1 MAALGFDGSTPTWTT
16 GASSPTPAYL
26 VLAGETSATAARIV
40 GQGAVVNQGDF
51 LNIGLLDGLIY
62 NEGRIVNA
70 GIIDGSVLGPGE
82 LIELDQHQYLP
93 LATTPGGS

>member
-1 MAALGFDGSTPTWTT
+1 MISNT
-16 GASSPTPAYL
+16 GVL
-26 VLAGETSATAARIV
+26 VLCGETYNGAQIV

-62 NEGRIVNA
+62 NEGRIINA